1 MPGQTILGGF
11 AMIAFTLVLYGVAIL
26 LLALSIRADRKRAL
40 ARASAPALPV
50 MPSVASPDRS
60 RGL

>member
-1 MPGQTILGGF
+1 MPDEMILGGF
-11 AMIAFTLVLYGVAIL
+11 AMVAFTLVLYGVAIL
-26 LLALSIRADRKRAL
+26 LLALSIRADRKRSL
-40 ARASAPALPV
+40 ARSTAPVLPV